1 MVPGGPIGAPPP
13 PVNSGHTVTADTGL
27 GNTTTESSVTTPST
41 LMEEIVTPAASLTHI
56 PEPVH
61 MSVTTSRTKPS
72 HIASLQNPPTMAPSM
87 APNLS
92 TSGAES
98 DDGFMRAL
106 ENTQTIA
113 VAQGDQQNEM
123 SRYLHGMSDQIADGT
138 LTTQNRLADILGD
151 IAALR
156 EQIKPKHVHAHVLS
170 DGTVVLDNGD
180 IVDGIRGVPAP
191 TPPGLPQPPPPPPS
205 ATHVEGRILSDGT
218 VMVGGHIVD
227 GIKGAPSPPTPATPT
242 AALEEEIA
250 KEEVKNMEQDK
261 RLAELQ
267 EKGKSALHSCYA
279 RVIRLMQ
286 IL

>member
-1 MVPGGPIGAPPP
+1 MGPPP
-13 PVNSGHTVTADTGL
+13 PVNSGHTVTTDTRL
-27 GNTTTESSVTTPST
+27 GNTTTESTVTTPST

-56 PEPVH
+56 PKSVH
-61 MSVTTSRTKPS
+61 VSVTTSQTKRS

-98 DDGFMRAL
+98 DDGFTRAL

-170 DGTVVLDNGD
+170 DGTVVLDNG
-180 IVDGIRGVPAP
+180 IRGVPAP
-191 TPPGLPQPPPPPPS
+191 TPPDLPPPPPPPPS

-218 VMVGGHIVD
+218 VMVGGNIVD
-227 GIKGAPSPPTPATPT
+227 GIKGARSPPTPATPT

-267 EKGKSALHSCYA
+267 EKGKSALHFCYV
-279 RVIRLMQ
+279 RDIRLMQ